1 MGTEDGDGT
10 YSADAMQRV
19 FTTILIQHGFS
30 PADAEESAAI
40 FVQNSVDG
48 VYSHGVNR
56 FPRVIS
62 YLEKGLII
70 PGAVPDVEGS
80 FGAMERWNGKLG
92 MGNLVAK
99 KAMARAIEL
108 AGKLGIG
115 CVAVRNTNHWMRG
128 GTYGWQ
134 AADAGA
140 SASAGPT
147 RFPICP
153 LGAEPIPVSGTTR
166 SSWQSP
172 VRMDDTSWRMG
183 R

>member
-1 MGTEDGDGT
+1 
-10 YSADAMQRV
+10 
-19 FTTILIQHGFS
+19 
-30 PADAEESAAI
+30 
-40 FVQNSVDG
+40 
-48 VYSHGVNR
+48 
-56 FPRVIS
+56 
-62 YLEKGLII
+62 
-70 PGAVPDVEGS
+70 
-80 FGAMERWNGKLG
+80 MERWNGKLG

-134 AADAGA
+134 AADAGCI
-140 SASAGPT
+140 GICWT
-147 RFPICP
+147 NTFPNMP
-153 LGAEPIPVSGTTR
+153 AWGGTDPR
-166 SSWQSP
+166 IGNNPFVLAIP